1 MSIKSTTL
9 HRRRWLIAVAGAVSI
24 PLVMTGCGK
33 ADDAADVD
41 CTPYS
46 EYGKHEDTEVSIYST
61 VRDAEADQLTASWK
75 DFESCTGIKID
86 YEGTGDFETQI
97 GIRVNGG
104 NAPDIAIFPQPGLM
118 ATFADKLKPASDK
131 LKELATANYTPDWI
145 NYGTVNGTLY
155 GTSFD
160 ANVKSFVWYSPKL
173 FADKGYTV
181 PTTWAE
187 LITLTDK
194 IKADGIDTP
203 WCAGIESGEAT
214 GWPATD
220 WVEDMVLRTA
230 GPEVYDQW
238 VKHEIP
244 FNDPKIVAALD
255 RAGSILR
262 NPDYVGDVK
271 SIATTSFQAGGLPIL
286 DGKCGLHRQASFYAA
301 QWPEGTKV
309 AEDGDVFAFY
319 LPGDDAANKPLLGA
333 GQFVTA
339 FADRPEVETV
349 RQFLAGG
356 TFFNERMKKGPFTT
370 ANNKADINNA
380 ADPVIKLSMELLRDT
395 SVTFRF
401 DASDLMPAEVG
412 ASKFWTEMTAWIAEG
427 KDTQAALD
435 AIEAAWPK

>member
-1 MSIKSTTL
+1 MSIKSKAL
-9 HRRRWLIAVAGAVSI
+9 HRRRWLIAVAGAVSV
-24 PLVMTGCGK
+24 PLAMTGCGK
-33 ADDAADVD
+33 ADDSANVD
-41 CTPYS
+41 CTAYA
-46 EYGKHEDTEVSIYST
+46 EYGEHKDTEVSIYST

-75 DFESCTGIKID
+75 DFQSCTGIKID

-131 LKELATANYTPDWI
+131 VKELATANYTQDWI

-244 FNDPKIVAALD
+244 FNDPKIVAALE
-255 RAGSILR
+255 RVGTILR
-262 NPDYVGDVK
+262 NPEYVGDVK

-370 ANNKADINNA
+370 ANNKADISNA

-395 SVTFRF
+395 TVTFRF

-427 KDTQAALD
+427 KDTKAALD
-435 AIEAAWPK
+435 AIEGAWPA

>member
-131 LKELATANYTPDWI
+131 VKELATANYTQDWI
-145 NYGTVNGTLY
+145 NYGSVNGTLY

-181 PTTWAE
+181 PTTWSE
-187 LITLTDK
+187 LIALSDK
-194 IKADGIDTP
+194 IKADGMDTP

-220 WVEDMVLRTA
+220 WLEDMVLRTA

-244 FNDPKIVAALD
+244 FNDPKILAALE

-262 NPDYVGDVK
+262 NADYVGDVP

-319 LPGDDAANKPLLGA
+319 LPGDDAATKPILGA

-370 ANNKADINNA
+370 ANNKADIANA

-395 SVTFRF
+395 SATFRF

-412 ASKFWTEMTAWIAEG
+412 ASKFWTEMTAWIGEG
-427 KDTQAALD
+427 KDSQAALD